1 MENSNQKN
9 NLSSETNSKEKN
21 EKKTNITTTQY
32 EKEILS
38 DFTETISFY
47 HYGKIYEIFEPMK
60 MTILPFTINGN
71 FYEIAPIPYLITQEY
86 AFGASTPIEN
96 DKYLNSS
103 LSLSPPQE
111 TIQIILSRIKQ
122 FSNKNN
128 DDDYKLAFISNISSY
143 MDLLDMNNI
152 SNYLLPSFS
161 TIIDDNYKIRLK
173 FLKVHLEVINFLGN
187 KGEEGYKC
195 IVNNC
200 LNLINELFSKN
211 SFESIEMAKILYENY
226 NQIGIRLKTD
236 DLIKFVL
243 TKIISITNFDSDK
256 REDLDNLILIIK
268 TMGELSGK
276 FGIYNENF
284 LVPQIKML
292 SQNKHDI
299 VKIGV
304 CRMLPK
310 ISKNVSFQCIDTK
323 INPII
328 QYFIINCSIQV
339 RINAINI
346 LCDMIEIYHERGLY
360 DKKIK
365 NTFYI
370 ELFKELIYDN
380 SKEIHYA
387 VFNILGKFISLLEI
401 DEVDNSYLKI
411 FTSTIDQ
418 YYFNK
423 QGNNNN
429 NNNEI
434 IIPAATNFPAL
445 LYRYG
450 KDSWNSLK
458 KCYINLSNE
467 NNPKVLSSLISSF
480 HEIINILGDEI
491 TRNDLISI
499 YKEKFL
505 EAATASVRFK
515 AKDNLI
521 NVLQNMNLE
530 DRKPFFNEYKD
541 YFGINDLDNLNNI
554 NFNKIKFNN
563 FEWRKKIEECQII
576 HTFYKLFDNDIIEN
590 KITPYLISFC
600 LDDFYKVR
608 KKTSRYCSDILI
620 YLFELNEEKF
630 LPIIKKVIECFA
642 YSISYNMRIE
652 FTKLFE
658 FLTKSQ
664 RLYMEILKNII
675 FIVSYDKIANTRIA
689 ISKVIYNIITKK
701 EHFTKNYLL
710 YDDIFLNIINRL
722 LNDKCLSVRN
732 KLNLIKE
739 KIQNKLKDN
748 KIENK
753 ENDKEFYYIFNN
765 NMMYLNEKYGL
776 SLPTEVLRKKPKED
790 ISNDYLKVEI
800 ESYI

>member
-1 MENSNQKN
+1 MENLNQKN
-9 NLSSETNSKEKN
+9 NSSPKININESNKDIINIPKKEY
-21 EKKTNITTTQY
+21 Q
-32 EKEILS
+32 KEISS
-38 DFTETISFY
+38 DFTESISFY
-47 HYGKIYEIFEPMK
+47 HHGKMYEIFEPMK

-71 FYEIAPIPYLITQEY
+71 FYEIAPLPYLITQEY

-128 DDDYKLAFISNISSY
+128 NDDFKLAFIGNISSY
-143 MDLLDMNNI
+143 IDLLDMNNI

-161 TIIDDNYKIRLK
+161 IIIDDTYKIRLN

-200 LNLINELFSKN
+200 LNLINELFNKN

-226 NQIGIRLKTD
+226 NQIGMHLKTD

-328 QYFIINCSIQV
+328 QYFITNCSVQV

-401 DEVDNSYLKI
+401 TEVDNSYLQI
-411 FTSTIDQ
+411 FTSIIDQ

-429 NNNEI
+429 NEI
-434 IIPAATNFPAL
+434 IIPAVSNFPAL

-450 KDSWNSLK
+450 KDSWNTLK

-467 NNPKVLSSLISSF
+467 NNPIVLSSLISSF

-491 TRNDLISI
+491 TRNDLIPI
-499 YKEKFL
+499 YKTKFL
-505 EAATASVRFK
+505 EAATATIRFK

-521 NVLQNMNLE
+521 NVLQNINLE

-541 YFGINDLDNLNNI
+541 YFGVNDLNNI
-554 NFNKIKFNN
+554 NNVNFSKLKFNIN
-563 FEWRKKIEECQII
+563 EWRKKIEECQII

-608 KKTSRYCSDILI
+608 KKTSRYCSDVLL
-620 YLFELNEEKF
+620 YLFELNEEKYF
-630 LPIIKKVIECFA
+630 PIIKKVVECFA

-664 RLYMEILKNII
+664 KLYMEILKNMILI
-675 FIVSYDKIANTRIA
+675 LSYDKSANTRIA

-701 EHFTKNYLL
+701 EHLTKNYLL
-710 YDDIFLNIINRL
+710 YDETFLTIINKL
-722 LNDKCLSVRN
+722 LNDKCLSVRK
-732 KLNLIKE
+732 KLDLIKE
-739 KIQNKLKDN
+739 KIQNKLKDY

-753 ENDKEFYYIFNN
+753 ENVKEFYYIFNN
-765 NMMYLNEKYGL
+765 NMMYLNEKYGI
-776 SLPTEVLRKKPKED
+776 SLPTEVLRKKQKED